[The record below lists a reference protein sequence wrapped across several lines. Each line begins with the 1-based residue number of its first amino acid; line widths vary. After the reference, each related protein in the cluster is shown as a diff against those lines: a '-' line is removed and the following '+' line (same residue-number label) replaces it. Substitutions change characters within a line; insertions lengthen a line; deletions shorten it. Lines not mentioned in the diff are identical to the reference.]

1 MFCAYAHTSSIWLM
15 YRLMT
20 QWYTSLSGSL
30 HCLAWTSHFF
40 LTAASLQLSSL
51 SGQPFTTCT
60 VDLVT
65 SHELLPAT
73 NVCKIYQ
80 KYIWTD
86 VIFIQKRHFFN
97 TAPLLINLI
106 FKCQIKIQVW
116 KHTRTRIWTIQ
127 NWHRCEVYFVIWT
140 DKGAENSQPKRFET
154 DCQNWFVIHDWFF
167 L

>member
-1 MFCAYAHTSSIWLM
+1 MSLSNILNLFLIRCYEIWDCEREKKLVGILPPTMFCAYAHTSSIWLM
-15 YRLMT
+15 FGLMT

-40 LTAASLQLSSL
+40 LTAASLQLFSL

-73 NVCKIYQ
+73 TVCKIYQ
-80 KYIWTD
+80 KYIWSD

-97 TAPLLINLI
+97 TAPLLINLF
-106 FKCQIKIQVW
+106 FKCQIKIW
-116 KHTRTRIWTIQ
+116 KHTRNKFWII
-127 NWHRCEVYFVIWT
+127 
-140 DKGAENSQPKRFET
+140 
-154 DCQNWFVIHDWFF
+154 
-167 L
+167 